1 MMFVSSKSN
10 TMGGNGA
17 GTTYPTT
24 VPEFT
29 PRLGLCCSIFSF
41 LCRDLSTIV
50 CLFVGLHSVYIWF
63 TFGLHL
69 VYIWFTFGLHLVYI
83 WSTFGLHLVY
93 IQSTFGLH
101 LVYIWFIFGLHL
113 AIVLSVLQFT
123 ASNCPFCYLQTFLDI
138 NLLSLILIEM
148 HLS

>member
-83 WSTFGLHLVY
+83 WF
-93 IQSTFGLH
+93 TFGLH
-101 LVYIWFIFGLHL
+101 LVYIWSTFSLHLVYIWSTFGL
-113 AIVLSVLQFT
+113 
-123 ASNCPFCYLQTFLDI
+123 YLVYIWPLYCRSF
-138 NLLSLILIEM
+138 NLRLLIAHFVIFKLFLILIFS
-148 HLS
+148 HLF